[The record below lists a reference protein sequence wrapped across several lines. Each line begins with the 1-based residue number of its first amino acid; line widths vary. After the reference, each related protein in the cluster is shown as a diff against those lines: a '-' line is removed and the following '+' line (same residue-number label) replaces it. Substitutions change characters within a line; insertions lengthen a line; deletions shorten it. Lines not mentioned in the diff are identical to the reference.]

1 MHSAYLNAISRP
13 DLNPEY
19 LNFKSSPTDIPQGHN
34 QQQHQIHHDTP
45 MEQESSL
52 TDEQRALNQF
62 QEHQRQQ
69 QLYIQQLQLM
79 QKLQSMPGSTTRPWY
94 PTFGPAITTSCSDST
109 IQLDSPHQYTLM
121 NNARLNKPSVG
132 PHWKS
137 IQPSSTYSP
146 TSSPPSSSP
155 RFPSLSAST
164 RVLAATGSIETYS
177 SPSSINQA
185 RATSFSQQHLQHPH
199 RDVTA
204 LYNMETAQ
212 GNYTHYTHPFLN
224 NNGTQQQTTGN
235 MKRKASWD
243 EQEDDED
250 EDGQSPSSLPTDT
263 SLHRVDL
270 RSESLVS
277 PLNLIESSAHHRY
290 LQIDKPNGGHH
301 LHRHSDLS
309 VPTLIM
315 DQRQWEQSFQG
326 GGEGDFEMTS
336 GYTPES
342 VVATPNSGHMS
353 VDVSVAS
360 SVDQEDLEDD
370 PTKEEKESKDD
381 QLLGRRTKQKLDLV
395 ALNHLGLVSE
405 ADVQRAQSGE
415 RTLDIFQECFY
426 NAASR

>member
-1 MHSAYLNAISRP
+1 
-13 DLNPEY
+13 
-19 LNFKSSPTDIPQGHN
+19 
-34 QQQHQIHHDTP
+34 

-69 QLYIQQLQLM
+69 QFYIQQLQLM

-94 PTFGPAITTSCSDST
+94 PSFGPAITTSCSDST

-132 PHWKS
+132 PHWRS

-146 TSSPPSSSP
+146 TPSPPSTSP
-155 RFPSLSAST
+155 RFPSMSASA
-164 RVLAATGSIETYS
+164 RVLTATGSMETYS

-185 RATSFSQQHLQHPH
+185 RATSFSQQHLQHLH

-212 GNYTHYTHPFLN
+212 GNYTHHTHPF
-224 NNGTQQQTTGN
+224 NGTQQQTTRN

-243 EQEDDED
+243 EQEDEDD
-250 EDGQSPSSLPTDT
+250 EDGQSSSSLPTDT

-270 RSESLVS
+270 RNESLVS
-277 PLNLIESSAHHRY
+277 PPNLNGSSTHHRY
-290 LQIDKPNGGHH
+290 LQVDKPNGGHH
-301 LHRHSDLS
+301 FHRHSDLS
-309 VPTLIM
+309 VPTPIM
-315 DQRQWEQSFQG
+315 DQSQREPGGASPQG
-326 GGEGDFEMTS
+326 GGGGGGGGDLEMTS

-342 VVATPNSGHMS
+342 GVATPNSGHMS

-360 SVDQEDLEDD
+360 SVDQEDLEED
-370 PTKEEKESKDD
+370 PNKEEKEGKDD

-395 ALNHLGLVSE
+395 ALSHLGLVSE
-405 ADVQRAQSGE
+405 VDVQRAQSGE
-415 RTLDIFQECFY
+415 RVLDIFQECFY